1 MLIMIYLRILLDNMR
16 MRNKNIDKFISQLK
30 IYEKVDTD
38 LFIVRKFNL
47 VDFSRRYFEYFV
59 QQNKQR
65 ETKLDRN

>member
-1 MLIMIYLRILLDNMR
+1 

-47 VDFSRRYFEYFV
+47 DFSRRCFEYFV
-59 QQNKQR
+59 QRNKQR

>member
-47 VDFSRRYFEYFV
+47 VDFSRRCFEYFV

>member
-1 MLIMIYLRILLDNMR
+1 MIYLRILLDNMR

>member
-1 MLIMIYLRILLDNMR
+1 MLIMIYLRILLDN

-47 VDFSRRYFEYFV
+47 DFSRRCFEYFV
-59 QQNKQR
+59 QRNKQR